1 MKELIGVYPGT
12 FDPITNGHLDIILRG
27 IKVVDRLIIG
37 IADNA
42 GKDPLFSVDARVEM
56 CRKEIKKQLDPKIP
70 IEVISFNNL
79 LIDFVSEVKAH
90 VIIRGLRALSDFEY
104 EFQMAGMNARLN
116 PVVETLFLM
125 ASENNQFISSRLV
138 KEVARYNGDINHF
151 VPKNVADQVRDA
163 LDSYQKK

>member
-1 MKELIGVYPGT
+1 
-12 FDPITNGHLDIILRG
+12 
-27 IKVVDRLIIG
+27 
-37 IADNA
+37 
-42 GKDPLFSVDARVEM
+42 M
-56 CRKEIKKQLDPKIP
+56 CREEINNQLDPKIP

-125 ASENNQFISSRLV
+125 ASEKNQFISSRLV
-138 KEVARYNGDINHF
+138 KEVARFNGDISDF
-151 VPKNVADQVRDA
+151 VPINVVGQIRDA
-163 LDSYQKK
+163 LDSYPKK